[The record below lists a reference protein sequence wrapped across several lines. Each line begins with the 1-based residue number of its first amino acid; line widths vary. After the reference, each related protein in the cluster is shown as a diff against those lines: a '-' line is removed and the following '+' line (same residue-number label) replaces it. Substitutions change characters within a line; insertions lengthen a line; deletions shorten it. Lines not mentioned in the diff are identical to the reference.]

1 MTTRILTAIVFV
13 TVMLGGLYGGL
24 YPFVALFVLITA
36 LCLWEFIGMT
46 LVAQNPTN
54 IRHYKIAGTIMGVL
68 PVVITG
74 IYKLGIPAD
83 PFMFLKKATILSIPL
98 VFLIFIREL
107 FAKTK
112 EPFTNL
118 AYLFLGIFYIGLPMS
133 MLVLVGIEG
142 DNYLPNTVF
151 GILLL
156 TWAND
161 SGAYLIGSKIG
172 KTPLFPRISPNKTWE
187 GSIGGAVTTLVAGF
201 LLSLVFD
208 EQSMVNWLIIAALT
222 AVFGS
227 IGDLIESML
236 KRSKGVKD
244 SGSFLPGHGGFLD
257 RFDAFIF
264 VVPFV
269 AAFLLYIRG

>member
-13 TVMLGGLYGGL
+13 AVMLGGLYGGL
-24 YPFVALFVLITA
+24 YPFVALFILITA

-68 PVVITG
+68 PVLITA
-74 IYKLGIPAD
+74 IYKLGITGD
-83 PFMFLKKATILSIPL
+83 PFVFLKKATILSIPF

-107 FAKTK
+107 FANTK

-118 AYLFLGIFYIGLPMS
+118 AHLFLGMFYVGLPMS
-133 MLVLVGIEG
+133 MLILVGIEG
-142 DNYLPNTVF
+142 DTYLPNTIF

-187 GSIGGAVTTLVAGF
+187 GSIGGAITTIAAGF
-201 LLSLVFD
+201 LLSMVFP
-208 EQSMVNWLIIAALT
+208 EQSRFNWLVIAGLT

-269 AAFLLYIRG
+269 AAFLLYIEG

>member
-54 IRHYKIAGTIMGVL
+54 IRHYKVAGTIMGVL

-83 PFMFLKKATILSIPL
+83 PFIFLKKATILSIPL

-107 FAKTK
+107 FADTK

-118 AYLFLGIFYIGLPMS
+118 AHLFLGIFYIGLPMS

-142 DNYLPNTVF
+142 DTYLPNTVF

-187 GSIGGAVTTLVAGF
+187 GSIGGAVTTMIAGF
-201 LLSLVFD
+201 LLSLIFK
-208 EQSMVNWLIIAALT
+208 EQPTFNWLVIAALT

>member
-13 TVMLGGLYGGL
+13 AVMLGGLYGGL
-24 YPFVALFVLITA
+24 YPFVGLFVLITA

-46 LVAQNPTN
+46 LVTQNPTN
-54 IRHYKIAGTIMGVL
+54 IRHYKVLGTIMGVL
-68 PVVITG
+68 PVIITG

-83 PFMFLKKATILSIPL
+83 PFIFLKKATILSIPL

-107 FAKTK
+107 FANTK

-118 AYLFLGIFYIGLPMS
+118 AHLFLGIFYIGLPMS
-133 MLVLVGIEG
+133 MLILVGIEG
-142 DNYLPNTVF
+142 DTYLPNTVF

-187 GSIGGAVTTLVAGF
+187 GSIGGAITTIAAGF
-201 LLSLVFD
+201 LLSLVFS
-208 EQSMVNWLIIAALT
+208 EQSLFNWLIIAGLT
-222 AVFGS
+222 AIFGS